1 MAITD
6 EALAERYTLIRYSVV
21 SSTQIA
27 SRVAAI
33 ISGLTQQTEQGEKPV
48 IVCLTAQAKVASKL
62 VSVVEIAK
70 RDLASKGVK
79 CFQYNALGSRL
90 VDVLR
95 QPRKKA
101 NDRTQGDEGVDD
113 PDDDFEVMPDPNGDT
128 KKRSMAVMTVYL
140 SATAVRDLRVEY
152 GEQRQ

>member
-1 MAITD
+1 MAVT
-6 EALAERYTLIRYSVV
+6 EETLAEKYTLIRYSVV

-70 RDLASKGVK
+70 RDLASKGVR
-79 CFQYNALGSRL
+79 CFQYSALDSRL
-90 VDVLR
+90 VDVPR

-101 NDRTQGDEGVDD
+101 NDRTHGDNDAED
-113 PDDDFEVMPDPNGDT
+113 PDDDFEVMPDPNGAT
-128 KKRSMAVMTVYL
+128 KKRNMAVMAVYL
-140 SATAVRDLRVEY
+140 STTAVRDLRVEY